1 MIAVIIAMKIANL
14 RARMLRMMAY
24 SMMALKMLKMQ
35 VTMYLAMDMLHLVL
49 NLGESNITLL
59 IGERL

>member
-1 MIAVIIAMKIANL
+1 MMVFMIAIKKKNL

-35 VTMYLAMDMLHLVL
+35 VTMYLAVNMLHLVL
-49 NLGESNITLL
+49 NLGESNISLL